1 MSKFFGLK
9 EFAKGDGY
17 IGLKDFASGVQK
29 LYKMY
34 GNIPVFIQV
43 DDRVAPVKTAISSS
57 DLLHGNA
64 ILFLGGESKGEYE
77 KEQFEE
83 GDCTD

>member
-1 MSKFFGLK
+1 MPK
-9 EFAKGDGY
+9 Y
-17 IGLKDFASGVQK
+17 TGLKDFARGVQK

-43 DDRVAPVKTAISSS
+43 DGRVAPVGAAISSS

-64 ILFLGGESKGEYE
+64 ILFLGGESKGEDE

-83 GDCTD
+83 GYCTD

>member
-1 MSKFFGLK
+1 MPK
-9 EFAKGDGY
+9 Y
-17 IGLKDFASGVQK
+17 TGLKDFARGVQK

-43 DDRVAPVKTAISSS
+43 DGRVSPVGAAISSS

-64 ILFLGGESKGEYE
+64 ILFLGGESKGEDE

-83 GDCTD
+83 GDCID

>member
-1 MSKFFGLK
+1 MPK
-9 EFAKGDGY
+9 Y
-17 IGLKDFASGVQK
+17 TGLKDFARGVQK

-43 DDRVAPVKTAISSS
+43 DGRVSPVGAAISSS

-64 ILFLGGESKGEYE
+64 ILFLGGESKGEDE
-77 KEQFEE
+77 KEQFGE

>member
-1 MSKFFGLK
+1 MPK
-9 EFAKGDGY
+9 Y
-17 IGLKDFASGVQK
+17 TGLKDFARGVQK
-29 LYKMY
+29 LYEMH

-43 DDRVAPVKTAISSS
+43 DGRVAPVGMAISSS

-64 ILFLGGESKGEYE
+64 ILFLGGKSKGEDE